1 MQVQPVQQV
10 QTSYYRTAYGW
21 TGLSL
26 IEMGNN
32 LVLRIITEKRENQ
45 QRVLDNLQTIL
56 ARVEQFYE
64 REATQGA

>member
-26 IEMGNN
+26 IEMDSAVVNN
-32 LVLRIITEKRENQ
+32 PSIPVPAVMPVFIFLLI
-45 QRVLDNLQTIL
+45 
-56 ARVEQFYE
+56 Y
-64 REATQGA
+64 